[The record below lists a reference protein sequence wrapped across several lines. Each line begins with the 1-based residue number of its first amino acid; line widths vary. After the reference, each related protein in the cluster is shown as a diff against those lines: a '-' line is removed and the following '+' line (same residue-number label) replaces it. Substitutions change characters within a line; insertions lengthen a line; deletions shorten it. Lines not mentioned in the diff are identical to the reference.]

1 MMWRLSCS
9 NILKQ
14 EQNEVQLAQQV
25 GSMQFT
31 FCCFLVSAWQKATLL
46 CTESIKLCA
55 AQVQAKAQAMATA
68 LQTIGKF
75 TIKKRSGDKESIF
88 GR

>member
-1 MMWRLSCS
+1 M
-9 NILKQ
+9 
-14 EQNEVQLAQQV
+14 
-25 GSMQFT
+25 
-31 FCCFLVSAWQKATLL
+31 L
-46 CTESIKLCA
+46 CP

-88 GR
+88 GRYGNTTVLQYLKVIVYLLTSSCEHCHIAAETALVLRQLSVAPM